1 MAPAPE
7 GAAFSTSA
15 MTWQQCAAFA
25 LAMMRFALRPCR
37 TQLTLAHAGRR
48 FAAVATSAPPQFTHT
63 DLFQTAAPKETPWRK
78 LTGDGVAVMDVH
90 GRRVLK
96 VRAVTPAAL
105 TRACSAELTDS
116 GILWSG

>member
-1 MAPAPE
+1 
-7 GAAFSTSA
+7 
-15 MTWQQCAAFA
+15 MTWLRCPAFA

-48 FAAVATSAPPQFTHT
+48 FAAVATAAPPQFTHT

-96 VRAVTPAAL
+96 VRAVTPAAF
-105 TRACSAELTDS
+105 TRACSAELTGS
-116 GILWSG
+116 RILWSG